1 MYHKPYLVEEIYS
14 DTQIA
19 VRYYPVQTERVISE
33 QASKIIASYLE
44 GVVRDGSGKQAY
56 IEGARVG
63 GKTGTAQIYKDGVIA
78 QGKYVMSF
86 IGFFP
91 ADEPKYLALVIVEEP
106 IGGTYGS
113 TVAAPVCKNVF
124 QRIINAKSITEI
136 NHEDKT
142 TDRYDKMQYYR

>member
-1 MYHKPYLVEEIYS
+1 MKSAFTPTNRQH
-14 DTQIA
+14 
-19 VRYYPVQTERVISE
+19 R
-33 QASKIIASYLE
+33 
-44 GVVRDGSGKQAY
+44 
-56 IEGARVG
+56 
-63 GKTGTAQIYKDGVIA
+63 GTAQIYKDGVIA

-124 QRIINAKSITEI
+124 HRIINAKSITEI
-136 NHEDKT
+136 KHENKT
-142 TDRYDKMQYYR
+142 TD